1 MVYLVNFMI
10 KLNWLLTIET
20 VFNELVRLTAAH
32 EEFFLYR
39 FQVLVSFSKGIV
51 TGTIQPT
58 TPFHGH

>member
-1 MVYLVNFMI
+1 MI